1 MIDVSVIL
9 TIFLLHL
16 PSYLLC
22 ALPKPFSIIMSFV
35 SQAQHG
41 AVEQLWEILFG
52 DSVRKVLENKK
63 EKSLLNS
70 SLPLCPGGPH

>member
-1 MIDVSVIL
+1 MN
-9 TIFLLHL
+9 
-16 PSYLLC
+16 
-22 ALPKPFSIIMSFV
+22 FV

-52 DSVRKVLENKK
+52 DSVRKALDNKK

-70 SLPLCPGGPH
+70 SLPLCPGGLCWMTFERSLVTIN